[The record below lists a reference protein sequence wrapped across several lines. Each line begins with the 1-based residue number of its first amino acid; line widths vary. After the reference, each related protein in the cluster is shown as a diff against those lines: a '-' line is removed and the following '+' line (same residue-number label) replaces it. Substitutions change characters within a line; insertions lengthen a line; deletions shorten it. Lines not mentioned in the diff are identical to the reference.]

1 MTAPLLQELCT
12 IKVCVLVRVVVPVV
26 TVTLPSD
33 APAGTVAVM
42 KPVSVRVEG
51 AVTPLNFTTDDELKS
66 KPRIPTEDPTLPL
79 VLCNVTNDASPK
91 IQAEEHAIAVSSSS
105 RRQPVED
112 SVGPLRQVSRW
123 IAAMRAVKGVDD
135 AEHTRLGN
143 FENGPAARASAL
155 PCHAIEIAVR
165 GQRQHERLLAVA
177 GSIEAVQK
185 RVGTYRTDFV
195 HDPGVAGA
203 SLFGGSVVHTIGGLR
218 HSWRPDGSIGT
229 IEVQQC

>member
-91 IQAEEHAIAVSSSS
+91 FRLKNTPLPLAPPADVS
-105 RRQPVED
+105 P
-112 SVGPLRQVSRW
+112 
-123 IAAMRAVKGVDD
+123 
-135 AEHTRLGN
+135 
-143 FENGPAARASAL
+143 
-155 PCHAIEIAVR
+155 
-165 GQRQHERLLAVA
+165 
-177 GSIEAVQK
+177 
-185 RVGTYRTDFV
+185 
-195 HDPGVAGA
+195 
-203 SLFGGSVVHTIGGLR
+203 
-218 HSWRPDGSIGT
+218 
-229 IEVQQC
+229 